1 MVSCSF
7 QKDAT
12 KNAVD
17 ITLINGTARKRH
29 FTNRTFAQLQDDI
42 YGVFAFD
49 NDIIVEY
56 VLCVNI

>member
-1 MVSCSF
+1 MEPFGKGS
-7 QKDAT
+7 
-12 KNAVD
+12 
-17 ITLINGTARKRH
+17 

-49 NDIIVEY
+49 ADIIVEY